1 MKFLSILPGI
11 ALSAALFW
19 FAAHQYRM
27 SISLAE
33 ENLRGLALSHSAAV
47 EALAAKDPTFAT
59 LRNFQTD
66 DLAYFALID
75 RNGSILFHVNSEL
88 VGEKLS
94 DQRSAHVFEKSEFSG
109 ERVLLGT
116 GETIYESNTPLH
128 VRGKT
133 LALRLAL
140 HTYRA
145 DGVIRKAR
153 IGVLILCALITAA
166 WGMAFFLNR
175 FSRREVI
182 HKREMAHR
190 QEMARLGEMGAV
202 IAHEIRNPLAGIKGY
217 AQLLQEKQEGGEDR
231 LFTELIVSEAVR
243 LEEIVNGLL
252 SFTQADSGAPVPV
265 RIHDAVSRALAV
277 ITPEAHA
284 LCVKIECSLAQS
296 LGIYG
301 NQDRLEQLFLNL
313 FKNSLQAMPQGGI
326 LMVSGQRQEKKI
338 EVLVRDTGQGIG
350 REEMKRIFEPFFSS
364 KVRGSG
370 LGLAVCKK
378 IVEEHRGDIVAE
390 SIPEKGTTFKITFP
404 SS

>member
-1 MKFLSILPGI
+1 MGI
-11 ALSAALFW
+11 ALSGALIW
-19 FAAHQYRM
+19 FAAHQYRA

-47 EALAAKDPTFAT
+47 EAFAAKDPTFAT

-75 RNGSILFHVNSEL
+75 RTGSILFHVNSAL
-88 VGEKLS
+88 IGERFE
-94 DQRSAHVFEKSEFSG
+94 DHRSALVFEKNEFTS

-128 VRGKT
+128 VLGKT

-145 DGVIRKAR
+145 DSVIRKAR
-153 IGVLILCALITAA
+153 ISVVALCTLITAA

-190 QEMARLGEMGAV
+190 QELARLGEMGAV

-217 AQLLQEKQEGGEDR
+217 AQLLQEKQDSEENQ
-231 LFTELIVSEAVR
+231 LFTELIVSETIR

-252 SFTQADSGAPVPV
+252 SFTQAESGASVPLS
-265 RIHDAVSRALAV
+265 IHDAVTRALAV
-277 ITPEAHA
+277 ITPEADV
-284 LCVKIECSLAQS
+284 LCVRIECSITQS
-296 LGIYG
+296 LGMYG
-301 NQDRLEQLFLNL
+301 NLDRLEQLFLNL
-313 FKNSLQAMPQGGI
+313 FKNSLQAMPHGGT
-326 LMVSGQRQEKKI
+326 LMVSGQCRENKI
-338 EVLVRDTGQGIG
+338 EIVVRDTGQGINS
-350 REEMKRIFEPFFSS
+350 EDMERIFEPFFSS
-364 KVRGSG
+364 KVRGAG

-378 IVEEHRGDIVAE
+378 IVEEHMGDIVAE
-390 SIPEKGTTFKITFP
+390 SIPEKGTTFKMTFP
-404 SS
+404 SM